1 MSYSLFTAMDVFTC
15 TVLAFAA
22 AYRATRYGHHFTG
35 SVLLGLAVGL
45 VSPLVRD
52 LLLAFGDLVAL
63 HNGAYAGAAL
73 CGAIAGR
80 FAAQK
85 APARLQCFVWAEALS
100 IGWAVA
106 VATAK
111 ASVLGLGSV
120 GCIIVG
126 VAAATVGG
134 GVRDLALGDTPL
146 ALEMDFYVTAAAM
159 GAMMVL
165 ATRVT
170 VLPLEATVTLAAL
183 SAMLLCI
190 MGNERRLKRG
200 GGEGL

>member
-1 MSYSLFTAMDVFTC
+1 MTYSLFTAMDLAVC
-15 TVLAFAA
+15 VLLAFAA

-35 SVLLGLAVGL
+35 SMLLGLLVGL

-73 CGAIAGR
+73 CGAVIGR

-85 APARLQCFVWAEALS
+85 APARLQCFVWGEALS
-100 IGWAVA
+100 LGWAVA

-126 VAAATVGG
+126 VLAATVGG
-134 GVRDLALGDTPL
+134 GLRDLVLSDTPL

-170 VLPLEATVTLAAL
+170 VLPLEASVTLAAL
-183 SAMLLCI
+183 GTMLLCM

-200 GGEGL
+200 KSEGL